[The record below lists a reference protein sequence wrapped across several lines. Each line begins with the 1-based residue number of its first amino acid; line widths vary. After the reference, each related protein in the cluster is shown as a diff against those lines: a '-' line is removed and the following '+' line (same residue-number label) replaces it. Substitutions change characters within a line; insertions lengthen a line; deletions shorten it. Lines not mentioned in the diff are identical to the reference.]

1 MAISLKVIVT
11 ERDGVASWL
20 VRTVGEVVPSRRAA
34 FRLGIGVLTLAQA
47 KGAGKLLVKG
57 CDLLGGGHLMGDGS
71 HGTHQIHRTGVGIA
85 AG

>member
-20 VRTVGEVVPSRRAA
+20 VGTVGEVVPSRRAP
-34 FRLGIGVLTLAQA
+34 FRLGIGVFALAQA

-71 HGTHQIHRTGVGIA
+71 HCTHQIHRTGVGIA